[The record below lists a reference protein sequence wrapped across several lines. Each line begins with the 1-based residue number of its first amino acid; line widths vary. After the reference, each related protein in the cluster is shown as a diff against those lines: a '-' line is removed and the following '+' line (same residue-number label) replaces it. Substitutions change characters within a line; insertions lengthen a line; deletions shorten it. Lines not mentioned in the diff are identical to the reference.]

1 MLLQKS
7 INQVLYDNPLPSM
20 LGRARELNH
29 VQWGNTASTTLS
41 SGRNTLLVW
50 VDESE
55 GGEKNPFF
63 PKGKDACFSLHAGYS
78 LQLKL
83 EQAALVQ

>member
-1 MLLQKS
+1 M
-7 INQVLYDNPLPSM
+7 SM

-29 VQWGNTASTTLS
+29 VRWGNTASAALS

-50 VDESE
+50 VDECE

-63 PKGKDACFSLHAGYS
+63 PKGKDSCFSLHAGYS